1 MTGGPVE
8 PSSNF
13 RKVTMGFS
21 LRSRPSSRPLFI
33 LLALAGLGCFFGGV
47 LLGNLMHLAACPLC
61 ILQRMLYLAFGTIAL
76 ISVAVSTNFFGTRVS
91 PFLLAATAGTGA
103 YIAAY
108 QSWLQLHPEGPS
120 CTANTP
126 WWEDFVY
133 WAGEKAPDLF
143 LSSGMCSDPGFTL
156 FGLSIANYSL
166 IVFSIL
172 ALGSLILLFRRTQ

>member
-1 MTGGPVE
+1 M
-8 PSSNF
+8 N
-13 RKVTMGFS
+13 
-21 LRSRPSSRPLFI
+21 LHSRPAPRLFFI

-47 LLGNLMHLAACPLC
+47 LLGNLLHLAACPLC
-61 ILQRMLYLAFGTIAL
+61 VLQRMLYLGFGVLGLVGIAL
-76 ISVAVSTNFFGTRVS
+76 ARK
-91 PFLLAATAGTGA
+91 PLAARLVSALLMATAATGA
-103 YIAAY
+103 FVAAY

-120 CTANTP
+120 CSANSP

-166 IVFSIL
+166 IVFSVLTL
-172 ALGSLILLFRRTQ
+172 ASFALLLRRP

>member
-1 MTGGPVE
+1 MDFRQKTNLRPV
-8 PSSNF
+8 F
-13 RKVTMGFS
+13 V
-21 LRSRPSSRPLFI
+21 
-33 LLALAGLGCFFGGV
+33 LLAAAGLGCFFGGV

-61 ILQRMLYLAFGTIAL
+61 ILQRMLYLAFGVVGLMGIAL
-76 ISVAVSTNFFGTRVS
+76 ARHPLGGRLVSV
-91 PFLLAATAGTGA
+91 LLVAAAGTGA

-126 WWEDFVY
+126 WWENFVY
-133 WAGEKAPDLF
+133 WAGEQAPDLF

-166 IVFSIL
+166 IVFSLLLL
-172 ALGSLILLFRRTQ
+172 ASLFQLFRRR

>member
-1 MTGGPVE
+1 MALALP
-8 PSSNF
+8 
-13 RKVTMGFS
+13 
-21 LRSRPSSRPLFI
+21 RPRILFL

-61 ILQRMLYLAFGTIAL
+61 ILQRMTYLAFGVIGLIGIAL
-76 ISVAVSTNFFGTRVS
+76 AQKPLGARITAAVMTGF
-91 PFLLAATAGTGA
+91 AATGA

-108 QSWLQLHPEGPS
+108 QTWLQLHPEGPS
-120 CTANTP
+120 CSANSP

-166 IVFSIL
+166 VVFAGLTLASL
-172 ALGSLILLFRRTQ
+172 ALLLRRL

>member
-1 MTGGPVE
+1 MTDGSVE

-13 RKVTMGFS
+13 RKVIMDFS
-21 LRSRPSSRPLFI
+21 LHPRPNFRPLFI
-33 LLALAGLGCFFGGV
+33 LLAFAGLGCFFGGV

-76 ISVAVSTNFFGTRVS
+76 ISIATSNKPLSRRAS
-91 PFLLAATAGTGA
+91 AFLLTATAGTGA

-172 ALGSLILLFRRTQ
+172 ALASLRLLFRRA

>member
-1 MTGGPVE
+1 MMLLRP
-8 PSSNF
+8 
-13 RKVTMGFS
+13 RS
-21 LRSRPSSRPLFI
+21 LFAF
-33 LLALAGLGCFFGGV
+33 LALAGLGCFFGGV

-61 ILQRMLYLAFGTIAL
+61 ILQRMLYLAFGVI
-76 ISVAVSTNFFGTRVS
+76 G
-91 PFLLAATAGTGA
+91 LAAVALAHRPLSARIASALLVLAAGTGA

-126 WWEDFVY
+126 WWENFVY
-133 WAGEKAPDLF
+133 WAGEQAPDLF

-166 IVFSIL
+166 IVFSVLGL
-172 ALGSLILLFRRTQ
+172 AAGFQLFRRR

>member
-1 MTGGPVE
+1 MMLLRP
-8 PSSNF
+8 
-13 RKVTMGFS
+13 RS
-21 LRSRPSSRPLFI
+21 LFAF
-33 LLALAGLGCFFGGV
+33 LALAGLGCFIGGV

-61 ILQRMLYLAFGTIAL
+61 ILQRMLYLAFGVI
-76 ISVAVSTNFFGTRVS
+76 G
-91 PFLLAATAGTGA
+91 LAAVALAHRPLSARIASALLVLVAGTGA

-126 WWEDFVY
+126 WWENFVY
-133 WAGEKAPDLF
+133 WAGEQAPDLF

-166 IVFSIL
+166 IVFSV
-172 ALGSLILLFRRTQ
+172 LGLTACFQLFRRR